1 MATPTSGTISI
12 GDINSVF
19 GRGNNLNAYR
29 GTVWYQPNSLVMGY
43 FSSGT
48 ISLSDFYNK
57 QPNDPATTGSAAY
70 SSPGTTSFTAPLYRN
85 SLTIYVWGGGGGGGG
100 YGDSPGVSYS
110 SGYYAA
116 TGGTSVFYGP
126 NTLIGYGGTGG
137 QTAGTSN
144 AGGLAFGAG
153 GTGGSASGGSTNTA
167 GGGGTAG
174 NAGCIGGNGASGGG
188 GGGAATA
195 YLSSTSAGYAGNFQ
209 GGGGGG
215 MFFSAGGKF
224 PAASGGGG
232 GGGFSAIS
240 YGPGGLTAGG
250 LYTVVVG
257 GGGAGGPYN
266 LSGGNGANGQVYI
279 VWN

>member
-12 GDINSVF
+12 NDVNSVF

-29 GTVWYQPNSLVMGY
+29 GTVWYQPNSLVTGT
-43 FSSGT
+43 FSAGT
-48 ISLSDFYNK
+48 ISLSNFYNK
-57 QPNDPATTGSAAY
+57 QPNDPATTGSATY

-100 YGDSPGVSYS
+100 YGNSPGSSYADGS
-110 SGYYAA
+110 QYGD

-137 QTAGTSN
+137 QTAGTYRY
-144 AGGLAFGAG
+144 GGLAFGAG
-153 GTGGSASGGSTNTA
+153 GTGGSASGGSTNTS
-167 GGGGTAG
+167 GDNGTDG
-174 NAGCIGGNGASGGG
+174 NVGCIGGASPN
-188 GGGAATA
+188 GGAATA
-195 YLSSTSAGYAGNFQ
+195 YLSTQSAGYAGNFQ

-215 MFFSAGGKF
+215 MLYSLGGSF

-232 GGGFSAIS
+232 GGGFSAIG

-250 LYTVVVG
+250 VYTVVVG
-257 GGGAGGPYN
+257 AGGAGGPN
-266 LSGGNGANGQVYI
+266 NIPGGNGANGEIYI
-279 VWN
+279 VWS